1 MNLQFSFQILNC
13 LVSKGVKTF
22 CIAPSSRN
30 APFVEVLSHS
40 DMEVFYFFDE
50 RSMAFFAHGRSG
62 RDHKPVAVIT
72 TSGTAV
78 CELYPAVVESYYSS
92 SSLVLITADRPSDY
106 EGTAAPQCIEQT
118 GMFSKYVSREW
129 DLEAGQK
136 EKFDLS
142 YWDTSSSIHIN
153 VRFDEPL
160 IDEEALYYQFLKS
173 FRNNQYKAELDTD
186 RKIQFV
192 DKNISPHG
200 NHFIKDFFNISTQPV
215 IILSE
220 LLVSF
225 KGSIESF
232 LLNLNRPV
240 YAEPL
245 SQLRESSKLKKLILT
260 EDMLN
265 TALKNNLIDGVI
277 RIGAIPVLR
286 FWRDLNNL
294 RYPVLSFSLSP
305 FSGLKKRRSAFPLE
319 LLFNHPEL
327 FKPAK
332 ENLKI
337 KALEK
342 KPKGESAWIRWL
354 SEKIPKKSHI
364 FLGNSLPIREW
375 DVWAVR
381 EDKKFV
387 YSANRGANG
396 IDGLISSFL
405 GGCFPDRSNYL
416 ILGDLSTLYDLSS
429 PWILDQLKKCSVYI
443 VVINNFGGRI
453 FQNKFQNFH
462 FLNDHH
468 LNFSH
473 FAKMWSLNYKCLKKF
488 SDNFLSVPSPAVI
501 EIQIPQKS

>member
-1 MNLQFSFQILNC
+1 MNLQFAFQILNR

-22 CIAPSSRN
+22 CIAPSGRN

-50 RSMAFFAHGRSG
+50 RSMAFFAHGRSKRDG
-62 RDHKPVAVIT
+62 RPVAVVT

-78 CELYPAVVESYYSS
+78 CELLPAVVESYYSS

-106 EGTAAPQCIEQT
+106 EGTAAPQCIEQI
-118 GMFSKYVSREW
+118 GMFSKYVSKEW
-129 DLEAGQK
+129 DLEAGYK
-136 EKFDLS
+136 EELNLS
-142 YWDTSSSIHIN
+142 YWDISSSIHIN

-160 IDEEALYYQFLKS
+160 IDETAVYYQFLKS
-173 FRNNQYKAELDTD
+173 FQKNQYKAELDTD

-192 DKNISPHG
+192 DKNIFPQSAR
-200 NHFIKDFFNISTQPV
+200 FIRDFFNTSVHPV

-220 LLVSF
+220 LPLPLKSSV
-225 KGSIESF
+225 ESF

-245 SQLRESSKLKKLILT
+245 SQLRESSKLRKLMLT
-260 EDMLN
+260 EDMFH
-265 TALKNNLIDGVI
+265 TALEDNLIDGVI
-277 RIGAIPVLR
+277 RIGAIPVIR

-294 RYPVLSFSLSP
+294 PYPVLSFSLSS
-305 FSGLKKRRSAFPLE
+305 FSGLKKRKSAFPLE
-319 LLFNHPEL
+319 LLFNHPEF

-332 ENLKI
+332 ENVKI
-337 KALEK
+337 KASEK

-375 DVWAVR
+375 SAWALR
-381 EDKKFV
+381 EDKKFI
-387 YSANRGANG
+387 YSGNRGANG
-396 IDGLISSFL
+396 IDGLVSSFL
-405 GGCFPDRSNYL
+405 GSCLSDRPNYL
-416 ILGDLSTLYDLSS
+416 ILGDLSALYDLSS
-429 PWILDQLKKCSVYI
+429 PWILDQLKEYSVYI
-443 VVINNFGGRI
+443 IVINNFGGNI
-453 FQNKFQNFH
+453 FRNKFQNPL
-462 FLNDHH
+462 FLNHHH

-473 FAKMWSLNYKCLKKF
+473 FAKMWSLNYKCLKRF
-488 SDNFLSVPSPAVI
+488 TDSFLSVPSPALI

>member
-1 MNLQFSFQILNC
+1 MNLQFSFQILNG
-13 LVSKGVKTF
+13 LVSKGVKIF
-22 CIAPSSRN
+22 CIAPSARN

-50 RSMAFFAHGRSG
+50 RAMAFFAHGRSK
-62 RDHKPVAVIT
+62 RDHQPVAVIT

-118 GMFSKYVSREW
+118 GIFSKYVSKEW
-129 DLEAGQK
+129 DLEAGCK
-136 EKFDLS
+136 EEFNLS
-142 YWDTSSSIHIN
+142 YWDISSSIHIN

-160 IDEEALYYQFLKS
+160 IDEEALYYKFLKS
-173 FRNNQYKAELDTD
+173 FQKNQYKAELDTD

-192 DKNISPHG
+192 DKNVSPQG
-200 NHFIKDFFNISTQPV
+200 TRFIKDFFNISTCPV
-215 IILSE
+215 VIVSE
-220 LLVSF
+220 LPVSL
-225 KGSIESF
+225 KDSVESF

-245 SQLRESSKLKKLILT
+245 SQLRESSKLKQLMLT
-260 EDMLN
+260 EKMLH
-265 TALKNNLIDGVI
+265 TALKGNLIDGVL
-277 RIGAIPVLR
+277 RIGGIPVLR

-294 RYPVLSFSLSP
+294 RYPVLSFSLSS

-319 LLFNHPEL
+319 FLFNRPEF

-337 KALEK
+337 KVPQE

-354 SEKIPKKSHI
+354 SEKIPVKSHI
-364 FLGNSLPIREW
+364 YLGNSLPIREW
-375 DVWAVR
+375 SIWAVR
-381 EDKKFV
+381 KDRKFI

-405 GGCFPDRSNYL
+405 GGCFSDRPNYL
-416 ILGDLSTLYDLSS
+416 ILGDLSALYDLSS
-429 PWILDQLKKCSVYI
+429 PWILDQLKQYSI
-443 VVINNFGGRI
+443 HIIVINNFGGRI
-453 FQNKFQNFH
+453 FQDRFKNSRFINH
-462 FLNDHH
+462 HH

-488 SDNFLSVPSPAVI
+488 SDSFLSVPSPALI
-501 EIQIPQKS
+501 EIQIQ